1 VTPDDFITW
10 EERAAIHEY
19 CHGLPRAEAER
30 LAHVHIQEKKMSSPV
45 MPSKEVP
52 KQEVSNSR
60 MRQPLLP
67 GVMGMPAAVKEQLQR
82 LYGNW

>member
-1 VTPDDFITW
+1 VTSDERITW
-10 EERAAIHEY
+10 EERSAILEY

-30 LAHVHIQEKKMSSPV
+30 LAHLYVQEQKVSSPV

-67 GVMGMPAAVKEQLQR
+67 GVASMPAAVKEHLQR